1 MHPSGWT
8 AFPYPQRSYGRAG
21 GALEKAWERLHRGD
35 REPYP
40 SARQVAE
47 QCRSLAVPPP
57 FEGDHARLAA
67 ALQQA
72 WRLFHQGRFEEAAEQ
87 GLRLGVLGHAVANKA
102 TAIHVNYLEPDSA
115 ARRALLEE
123 VARRAEAAVAALPRH
138 ANSHYAHAYAIGRL
152 GQGVSIMEALAAGHA
167 TRIKRALDATLRLE
181 PRHADAHIALGTW
194 HTEIVAK
201 AGGLMGAL
209 TYGASSDA
217 GIGHYRKALALVPD
231 SAIARIE
238 HAGALVKLH
247 GRRGLVEAMRLYAEA
262 AAVEPQ
268 DAMER
273 LDVELARS
281 KLEDDATGRARP
293 PSG

>member
-1 MHPSGWT
+1 MHEPRWT
-8 AFPYPQRSYGRAG
+8 AFPYPRRAYVRAG
-21 GALEKAWERLHRGD
+21 SALEECWGRLHRSD
-35 REPYP
+35 REPFP
-40 SARQVAE
+40 SVEQVAE
-47 QCRSLAVPPP
+47 QCRSLAAPPP
-57 FEGDHARLAA
+57 PEGDPERLAA

-72 WRLFHQGRFEEAAEQ
+72 WRLFHQGRFQEAAEQ

-102 TAIHVNYLEPDSA
+102 AAIQVNYLEPDPTV
-115 ARRALLEE
+115 RRALLGE
-123 VARRAEAAVAALPRH
+123 VARRAEAAIAALPRH

-167 TRIKRALDATLRLE
+167 TRIRGALDATLRLD
-181 PRHADAHIALGTW
+181 PLHADAHVALGTW

-217 GIGHYRKALALVPD
+217 GIGHYRKALALAPE

-238 HAGALVKLH
+238 HAGALLRLG
-247 GRRGLVEAMRLYAEA
+247 GRRNMGEAMRLYAEA
-262 AAVEPQ
+262 AAIEPQ

-273 LDVELARS
+273 LDVEFARS
-281 KLEDDATGRARP
+281 RLEDDATGRASP
-293 PSG
+293 